1 MSHYL
6 NNNKERDLSIDVIKA
21 FATILVIAGHV
32 IQYTNVDFDHSIFF
46 KIIYSFHMPLFMFIS
61 GYLMPETINN
71 SFLRIKFKQ
80 LVIPFT
86 LWSALLIALNNPELI
101 KNADSY
107 QFLDRLY
114 KLFLQPDDG
123 GLWFLWVLFLNFLVF
138 TLLRGRY
145 QITLSVVIIIS
156 LTILQFINH
165 DFALFGLGLFR
176 WHYFFFVFGF
186 LAHNNNILKKLKINT
201 WIILITTL
209 ALMNQWNRVAITS
222 FFGIE
227 INSNTLTTLLTLIV
241 KYLCASGA
249 IVVIFSIKEKLKY
262 TNKWINILS
271 VDSLGYYATQFIFL
285 GGATLFWS
293 LKDLNSYLDQLYIF
307 ILIITFCTLIIQII
321 NRYSFTRQYLL
332 GKLSKKHS

>member
-186 LAHNNNILKKLKINT
+186 LAHNNNILKKLKIN
-201 WIILITTL
+201 
-209 ALMNQWNRVAITS
+209 
-222 FFGIE
+222 
-227 INSNTLTTLLTLIV
+227 
-241 KYLCASGA
+241 
-249 IVVIFSIKEKLKY
+249 
-262 TNKWINILS
+262 KWINILS

-332 GKLSKKHS
+332 GKVGNKKLVQIHNDYGD

>member
-156 LTILQFINH
+156 LTILQFI
-165 DFALFGLGLFR
+165 
-176 WHYFFFVFGF
+176 
-186 LAHNNNILKKLKINT
+186 AHNNNILKKLKINT

>member
-138 TLLRGRY
+138 TL
-145 QITLSVVIIIS
+145 SS
-156 LTILQFINH
+156 
-165 DFALFGLGLFR
+165 
-176 WHYFFFVFGF
+176 
-186 LAHNNNILKKLKINT
+186 
-201 WIILITTL
+201 
-209 ALMNQWNRVAITS
+209 AIT
-222 FFGIE
+222 
-227 INSNTLTTLLTLIV
+227 
-241 KYLCASGA
+241 ASSG
-249 IVVIFSIKEKLKY
+249 
-262 TNKWINILS
+262 
-271 VDSLGYYATQFIFL
+271 
-285 GGATLFWS
+285 
-293 LKDLNSYLDQLYIF
+293 
-307 ILIITFCTLIIQII
+307 
-321 NRYSFTRQYLL
+321 
-332 GKLSKKHS
+332 

>member
-156 LTILQFINH
+156 LIILQFINH

-186 LAHNNNILKKLKINT
+186 LAHNNNILKKLKI
-201 WIILITTL
+201 
-209 ALMNQWNRVAITS
+209 
-222 FFGIE
+222 
-227 INSNTLTTLLTLIV
+227 
-241 KYLCASGA
+241 
-249 IVVIFSIKEKLKY
+249 
-262 TNKWINILS
+262 NKWINILS

>member
-186 LAHNNNILKKLKINT
+186 LAHNNNILKKLKIN
-201 WIILITTL
+201 
-209 ALMNQWNRVAITS
+209 
-222 FFGIE
+222 
-227 INSNTLTTLLTLIV
+227 
-241 KYLCASGA
+241 
-249 IVVIFSIKEKLKY
+249 
-262 TNKWINILS
+262 KWINILS

>member
-1 MSHYL
+1 
-6 NNNKERDLSIDVIKA
+6 
-21 FATILVIAGHV
+21 
-32 IQYTNVDFDHSIFF
+32 
-46 KIIYSFHMPLFMFIS
+46 MPLFMFIS

-156 LTILQFINH
+156 LIILQFINH

-186 LAHNNNILKKLKINT
+186 LAHNNNILKKLKI
-201 WIILITTL
+201 
-209 ALMNQWNRVAITS
+209 
-222 FFGIE
+222 
-227 INSNTLTTLLTLIV
+227 
-241 KYLCASGA
+241 
-249 IVVIFSIKEKLKY
+249 
-262 TNKWINILS
+262 NKWINILS